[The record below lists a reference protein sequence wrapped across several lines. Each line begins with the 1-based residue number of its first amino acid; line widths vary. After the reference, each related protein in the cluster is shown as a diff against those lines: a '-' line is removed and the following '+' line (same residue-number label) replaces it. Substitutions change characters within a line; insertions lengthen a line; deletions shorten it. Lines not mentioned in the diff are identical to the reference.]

1 MAALRDQHVP
11 DTGREAL
18 SVRREALEKGPLLGG
33 AAASLLLLLAA
44 CATVQ
49 PDGSFPAQK
58 ALLGKTEQQVVACAG
73 KPKARFASGEET
85 QLTYRRNA
93 PVFEESFAIS
103 KTSVPCPR
111 HACEAVVVLKGDRVS
126 EVRYNPVPHS
136 LGGCE
141 HCEEIFEQC
150 LP

>member
-1 MAALRDQHVP
+1 M
-11 DTGREAL
+11 
-18 SVRREALEKGPLLGG
+18 EKGPLLGG

-73 KPKARFASGEET
+73 EPNKRSTSGDET
-85 QLTYRRNA
+85 KLTYHRRA
-93 PVFEESFAIS
+93 PLFEESFTLS
-103 KTSVPCPR
+103 KSSVPCPR

-126 EVRYNPVPHS
+126 QVMYNPVPSS

-141 HCEEIFEQC
+141 HCEEIFEKC